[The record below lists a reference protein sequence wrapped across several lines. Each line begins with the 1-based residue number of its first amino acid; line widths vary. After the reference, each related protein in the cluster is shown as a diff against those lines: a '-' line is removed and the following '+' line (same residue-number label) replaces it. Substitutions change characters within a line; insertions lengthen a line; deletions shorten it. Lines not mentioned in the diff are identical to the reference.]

1 LKIAVVGS
9 RGFGRVHLYA
19 LNKLKDEGY
28 DIKVYVFSSD
38 KNEAESL
45 AREFKASGI
54 FTSYDEVLSSDLD
67 IVDLIVSHDAHLD
80 MSIKA
85 MDRKKHVILEK
96 PIARSVEEANKII
109 EKAKVSKV
117 KFMVA
122 ENYYFDLSIRKAV
135 ELIKE
140 LGKIYTIVVRYTT
153 FNQPRNWRK
162 VKASM
167 GGGSLIDGGIHLVD
181 ALLNFGGSYDKICS
195 SNYKSIVDMEGED
208 TSFSLFK
215 FKSGAN
221 GLLMFSWGMNNSPMV
236 PAFEIYG
243 EKGTIYEDP
252 YTRKVEVSGKTRYV
266 RRYGD
271 LIFNNNRVE
280 LPDGDSIKDEL
291 KGFIDS
297 IIEEKSVPMPP
308 ELALRDLKAVLD
320 VYESDCLQ
328 KEG

>member
-1 LKIAVVGS
+1 MKIAVVGS

-236 PAFEIYG
+236 PAF
-243 EKGTIYEDP
+243 
-252 YTRKVEVSGKTRYV
+252 
-266 RRYGD
+266 
-271 LIFNNNRVE
+271 
-280 LPDGDSIKDEL
+280 
-291 KGFIDS
+291 
-297 IIEEKSVPMPP
+297 
-308 ELALRDLKAVLD
+308 
-320 VYESDCLQ
+320 
-328 KEG
+328 